1 MKKQTRLDALRRQI
15 DRLER
20 QQAALQGLSHRYAW
34 VRFAIFFGG
43 LLAAGLALYAGGAW
57 LAGLCLVVAGLLF
70 GLAVYAHSRVRHSI
84 RRHRLLRRHK
94 ATQIAR
100 ATLDWERI
108 PIPPGPRPRPEH
120 PFETDLDLAG
130 GRSLH
135 RLLDTAVSYE
145 GSQRLREWLTTPVPD
160 GAQVQRRQE
169 LARELAPRNL
179 FRERLTLRATLAAG
193 TARTWKATPVLD
205 WLARPAA
212 ESELRRWLLVQGAWV
227 VLNAGLLIANRLGLL
242 PPWWTIS
249 LAAYLGVWLL
259 RTRTIETT
267 WDEALSLE
275 SSLRQLGGIFARLET
290 FWYGDTP
297 HLQALCAPFQDSEHR
312 PSRYLGRITRVVTA
326 LSLRA
331 NPLLALGLNLLLPW
345 DAFFA
350 YLLGRY
356 KADVGQ
362 RAPVWMDV
370 WFELEALGALANF
383 AYLNPG
389 YTWPRIV
396 PGEESGPIFC
406 AQDLGHPL
414 IPDGDKVC
422 NDFTLPELGRVA
434 IITGSNMAGKSVFLK
449 TVGVNLA
456 LAYAGGPV
464 NAAELQTVLFRL
476 YTCMGI
482 ADSVTDGI
490 SYFYAEVK
498 RLKAL
503 LTGLEG
509 DHELPLLF
517 GIDEIFRGTNNRERL
532 IGSRAYV
539 RALAGKN
546 GAGFIA
552 THDLELAQLADEMP
566 PVENYHFRDHVEG
579 GRMAFDYTLRP
590 GPCPTTNAL
599 KIMELEG
606 LPL

>member
-1 MKKQTRLDALRRQI
+1 MKKQTRVDALRRQI
-15 DRLER
+15 ERLER
-20 QQAALQGLSHRYAW
+20 RQVDLQRRSQRYSW
-34 VRFAIFFGG
+34 VRFGLFFAG
-43 LLAAGLALYAGGAW
+43 LLAAGLALYAGWVW
-57 LAGLCLVVAGLLF
+57 LAGLCLGMAGLLF
-70 GLAVYAHSRVRHSI
+70 GLAVYFHSQVQHSI
-84 RRHRLLRRHK
+84 RRHRLMRRHK

-108 PIPPGPRPRPEH
+108 PSPPGPRPRPEH
-120 PFETDLDLAG
+120 PFEADLDLAG

-135 RLLDTAVSYE
+135 RLLDTTVSFE
-145 GSQRLREWLTTPVPD
+145 SSQRLREWLTTPVPD
-160 GAQVQRRQE
+160 GSQSQRRQQ
-169 LARELAPRNL
+169 LARELASRSL
-179 FRERLTLRATLAAG
+179 FREGLTLRAILAAG
-193 TARTWKATPVLD
+193 TARTWKAGPVLD
-205 WLARPAA
+205 WLARSAP
-212 ESELRRWLLVQGAWV
+212 EPELRRWLLVQGAWV
-227 VLNAGLLIANRLGLL
+227 VLNAGLLIGNRLGPL
-242 PPWWTIS
+242 PPWWIIS
-249 LAAYLGVWLL
+249 LAAYLGMWLW
-259 RTRTIETT
+259 RTRNIETT

-275 SSLRQLGGIFARLET
+275 GSLRQLGGIFARLET

-297 HLQALCAPFQDSEHR
+297 HLRVLCAPFQDPDHR

-326 LSLRA
+326 LGLRA
-331 NPLLALGLNLLLPW
+331 NPLLAVGLNLLLPW
-345 DAFFA
+345 DAYFA
-350 YLLGRY
+350 YRLGRF

-362 RAPVWMDV
+362 RAPDWMDA

-389 YTWPRIV
+389 YTWPAIV
-396 PGEESGPIFC
+396 PSGDSGPVFE
-406 AQDLGHPL
+406 ARNLGHPL
-414 IPDGDKVC
+414 IPDVDKVC
-422 NDFTLPELGRVA
+422 NDFALPELGRVA

-464 NAAELQTVLFRL
+464 NAAELQTVPFRL
-476 YTCMGI
+476 FACMGV

-503 LTGLEG
+503 LEGLEV
-509 DHELPLLF
+509 DQDLPLLF
-517 GIDEIFRGTNNRERL
+517 CIDEIFRGTNNRERL

-552 THDLELAQLADEMP
+552 THDLELAKLADEMP
-566 PVENYHFRDHVEG
+566 PVENYHFRDQVEG
-579 GRMAFDYTLRP
+579 GRMVFDYTLRP